1 MRDNIFNLTFFFQ
14 LLNTAIWIGIIYF
27 IFNLAVK
34 LPKRLKQS
42 EEKIE
47 RTEKLVEEINKKLE
61 ELKK

>member
-1 MRDNIFNLTFFFQ
+1 MGINDFNLTFFFQ
-14 LLNTAIWIGIIYF
+14 LLNAALWVGIIYF

-47 RTEKLVEEINKKLE
+47 KIEKVLEEINKKLD
-61 ELKK
+61 

>member
-1 MRDNIFNLTFFFQ
+1 MITVGNNVLGLTFFFQ
-14 LLNTAIWIGIIYF
+14 LLNTALWIGIIYF

-47 RTEKLVEEINKKLE
+47 KIEKVLEEINKKLD
-61 ELKK
+61 